1 MAAHE
6 PGDVH
11 TQFFDAFN
19 ARDVEALASL
29 YEDGALLVMP
39 GGGNIGG
46 NRRHPKRRWR
56 WALSAAAPSDTR
68 AR

>member
-19 ARDVEALASL
+19 TRDVETLASL

-39 GGGNIGG
+39 GGGTL
-46 NRRHPKRRWR
+46 RESTPSARRWR
-56 WALSAAAPSDTR
+56 WASSAAAPSDTR
-68 AR
+68 VR